1 MSYPIMHKIL
11 VLALGLSSL
20 CGWVS
25 AQEIKSKPADTEA
38 LRACLFLLDVEL
50 RVRCFDDAS
59 GKAQV
64 AKGDAATER
73 VEEDGVIDDGQFFKR
88 SEDEKLSWLD
98 RRWELSPSSKRGTFS
113 VRPYQ
118 PVYVLPV
125 YHNKS
130 PNIRPTSPNPANTVS
145 PGNAPESLDQNELK
159 FQLSLKTKVMENM
172 FGDNGDLWFGYT
184 QSSRWQVMNEDISR
198 PFRETNYEPEM
209 IFTWR
214 SSWSEFRDVTG
225 WEPRLLGLSFNHQSN
240 GRALPLSR
248 SWNRLIG
255 MVGFERENTMVQLRP
270 WLRISEDAAE
280 DDNPDIS
287 DYVGRGDMLLVHKH
301 NGHEYSLLTRHNFR
315 GGDESRGAVQ
325 FDWAFPLSSNLRGHL
340 QYFTGYGESLI
351 DYNFKSDYLGI
362 GFSLVGWY

>member
-1 MSYPIMHKIL
+1 MQCAIMNKHL
-11 VLALGLSSL
+11 LLAIGLLGLS
-20 CGWVS
+20 GWAT
-25 AQEIKSKPADTEA
+25 AQNIQNKTLDEGA
-38 LRACLFLLDVEL
+38 LRACLFLEDDQL
-50 RVRCFDDAS
+50 RLRCFDDATGRS
-59 GKAQV
+59 LVVKDGSAPE
-64 AKGDAATER
+64 AAAAL
-73 VEEDGVIDDGQFFKR
+73 DGGLLLYKR
-88 SEDEKLSWLD
+88 SEDTTLSWLD
-98 RRWELSPSSKRGTFS
+98 RRWELAPAAKRGTFS
-113 VRPYQ
+113 IRPYQ
-118 PVYVLPV
+118 PVYLLPV

-130 PNIRPTSPNPANTVS
+130 PNIRPTSPNPANTV
-145 PGNAPESLDQNELK
+145 PANRAPESLDQNELK

-184 QSSRWQVMNEDISR
+184 QSSRWQVMNQDISR
-198 PFRETNYEPEM
+198 PFRETNYEPEL

-214 SSWSEFRDVTG
+214 SSWSEFKDATG
-225 WEPRLLGLSFNHQSN
+225 WEPRLLGLSLNHQSN

-255 MVGFERENTMVQLRP
+255 RVGLERETTMVQFRP
-270 WLRISEDAAE
+270 WIRLAEDAAE

-287 DYVGRGDMLLVHKH
+287 DFMGRGDMLLVHKH

-325 FDWAFPLSSNLRGHL
+325 FDWAFPLTSNLRGHL

-351 DYNFKSDYLGI
+351 DYNYKSDYLGI

>member
-1 MSYPIMHKIL
+1 MSYLIMNKIL
-11 VLALGLSSL
+11 VLAFGFFGLCSLG
-20 CGWVS
+20 S
-25 AQEIKSKPADTEA
+25 AQESTKNPADTEA

-50 RVRCFDDAS
+50 RLRCFDDATS
-59 GKAQV
+59 KSQV
-64 AKGDAATER
+64 VK
-73 VEEDGVIDDGQFFKR
+73 EDSAPEIVGTVQPVDDELLFKR
-88 SEDEKLSWLD
+88 REESNLSWLD

-125 YHNKS
+125 YHNKT
-130 PNIRPTSPNPANTVS
+130 PNIRPTSLNPANTVQ

-159 FQLSLKTKVMENM
+159 FQLSLKTKVMENI

-198 PFRETNYEPEM
+198 PFRETNYEPEV

-214 SSWSEFRDVTG
+214 SSWSDFKDATG

-270 WLRISEDAAE
+270 WLRISEDADE

-287 DYVGRGDMLLVHKH
+287 DFVGRGDMLLVHKH

-325 FDWAFPLSSNLRGHL
+325 LDWAFPLTSNLRGHL

>member
-1 MSYPIMHKIL
+1 MSYLIMNKIL
-11 VLALGLSSL
+11 VLGLCFFGL
-20 CGWVS
+20 CSWAS
-25 AQEIKSKPADTEA
+25 AQETEKKPADTAA

-50 RVRCFDDAS
+50 RVRCFDEATAKSQVAQDAS
-59 GKAQV
+59 TPEMAEADKLS
-64 AKGDAATER
+64 
-73 VEEDGVIDDGQFFKR
+73 DDSQFFKR
-88 SEDEKLSWLD
+88 SEDSKLSWLD

-113 VRPYQ
+113 IRPYQ

-130 PNIRPTSPNPANTVS
+130 PNIRPTSPNPANTVQ

-214 SSWSEFRDVTG
+214 TSWSEFKDATG

-255 MVGFERENTMVQLRP
+255 MVGFERENTMVQFRP
-270 WLRISEDAAE
+270 WLRISEDAAD

-287 DYVGRGDMLLVHKH
+287 DYVGRGDMLVVHKH

-325 FDWAFPLSSNLRGHL
+325 FDWAFPLTSNLRGHL

-351 DYNFKSDYLGI
+351 DYNYKSDYLGI